1 MVYPYSF
8 VRSQTSV
15 PEANDIIRRY
25 YYRFVSSM
33 SRKEYRVFID
43 LCPNNIYIIPE
54 DSIYLL
60 VPNVLKGGKINVLA
74 RFMELKEHYGLVDY
88 E

>member
-1 MVYPYSF
+1 MWCILIRLSGVKHLF
-8 VRSQTSV
+8 LKRTILFGG
-15 PEANDIIRRY
+15 IIIVLFHRCRENLIGDE
-25 YYRFVSSM
+25 RFSH
-33 SRKEYRVFID
+33 
-43 LCPNNIYIIPE
+43 YIIPE

-60 VPNVLKGGKINVLA
+60 VPNVLKDGKINVLA